1 MRAEHW
7 MSTRYVFGKTVD
19 LSHDEAVQKATEALA
34 AEGFGVLTEIDVA
47 ATLKKKLGK
56 DMPPYRILGACNPQ
70 LASRAIE
77 AEPQIGALL
86 PCNVV
91 VRQDAAGKTIVEIM
105 DPRSVL
111 QLTGRPEIETV
122 AGEVRAKLERVL
134 ASL

>member
-1 MRAEHW
+1 

-47 ATLKKKLGK
+47 ATLNKKLGK
-56 DMPPYRILGACNPQ
+56 DMPPYKILGACNPQ
-70 LASRAIE
+70 LAQRAIE
-77 AEPQIGALL
+77 VEPQIGALL

-91 VRQDAAGKTIVEIM
+91 VRQDAAGTTIVEIM
-105 DPRSVL
+105 DPQSVL
-111 QLTGRPEIETV
+111 QLVGRPEIETV
-122 AGEVRAKLERVL
+122 ASEVRSRLERVL

>member
-1 MRAEHW
+1 MPA
-7 MSTRYVFGKTVD
+7 RYAFGKTVAM
-19 LSHDEAVQKATEALA
+19 SQDEAIRKTTESLA

-47 ATLKKKLGK
+47 ATLKKRLGK

-70 LASRAIE
+70 LAHRAIE
-77 AEPQIGALL
+77 AEPEIGALL

-105 DPRSVL
+105 DPASVL
-111 QLTGRPEIETV
+111 QLTGRPEIETL
-122 AGEVRAKLERVL
+122 AGEVRARLQRVL